1 MRARPLAYALREPVE
16 RALQQ
21 HVRDGILT
29 PVERSDWAT
38 PIVPIV
44 KKDGSIRIC
53 ADYKIT
59 LNKVLEIDRYPLP
72 KVEDLL
78 VRLHGGQRFSKLD
91 LSQAYAQ
98 FVLDDSKKYTV
109 INTHRGLFMYNR
121 LVYGLASSPGIF
133 QRRLEELFADLPR
146 VGVFLDDVIITGETK
161 REHMENLHKVFDR
174 LEKYGLRV
182 KKEKCEFFAKSI
194 HYLGHIIS
202 EKGVHTCPNKVKAIL
217 DTRAPSNVS
226 ELRSFIGMVMYYSK
240 FIKNI
245 STLLAPLYR
254 LLKSGEKFVWSRECQ
269 DVFGKVKE
277 RLTSAEV
284 LAHYSTELPLV
295 VTADASSVGVGA
307 VLAHETTAGERPV
320 AYASRSLTD
329 AERHYSQIDKEALA
343 IVFAI
348 RKFHQYLYGRKF
360 VLRTDHKPLTHILG
374 DKVGIPIMAASRLQ
388 RWAVLLSGYNYTI
401 EYVASSKNCADALS
415 RLTICTNKSNPGTEI
430 TYSNFVETFL
440 PVTNSE
446 VRKMLSKDPILS
458 RIKYYVESGW
468 PLTCSDEK
476 LKPFF
481 IRKNELYIEGGCLM
495 WGYRMVIPESLR
507 KLVLKQL
514 HSSHMGI
521 IKTKSW
527 ARSYVWWPGIDQD
540 VEGQCRACD
549 TCAQE
554 ADAPPRASPT
564 PWPYHLQ
571 PWSRL
576 HIDFLGPIR
585 GLTFMVMVDSTSKW
599 LEIFEMKSTNATSVI
614 KVLRTTFARF
624 GLPMEVVSDQGP
636 PFSSSEF
643 NSFLVNN
650 GITQS
655 YSPVYHPASNGAAEN
670 AVKQCK
676 RAIKK
681 AFRDKVDVDT
691 ALQTFLLMYRNT
703 IHSTT
708 GETPAILLQKRK
720 LRTRL
725 DLIRNDVGL
734 KQKVLTVQDK
744 QVKNAGG
751 VEREF
756 SPGDTVWFRRYG
768 GNEKWVKGTIID
780 KEGSRR
786 LIVDNG
792 NGQFQKRHIDQVRRR
807 TRWSLSSGTG
817 SNVPSKRSAVSATIA
832 GGDEEAVVRGCA
844 VVDESTTD
852 SSIPVVSGTKQSCSP
867 ATVNSNNSSESSNA
881 RTPQSQ
887 QLQLRPKRT
896 QRPVL
901 RYGFEPD

>member
-1 MRARPLAYALREPVE
+1 
-16 RALQQ
+16 
-21 HVRDGILT
+21 
-29 PVERSDWAT
+29 
-38 PIVPIV
+38 
-44 KKDGSIRIC
+44 
-53 ADYKIT
+53 
-59 LNKVLEIDRYPLP
+59 
-72 KVEDLL
+72 
-78 VRLHGGQRFSKLD
+78 
-91 LSQAYAQ
+91 
-98 FVLDDSKKYTV
+98 
-109 INTHRGLFMYNR
+109 
-121 LVYGLASSPGIF
+121 
-133 QRRLEELFADLPR
+133 
-146 VGVFLDDVIITGETK
+146 
-161 REHMENLHKVFDR
+161 
-174 LEKYGLRV
+174 
-182 KKEKCEFFAKSI
+182 
-194 HYLGHIIS
+194 
-202 EKGVHTCPNKVKAIL
+202 
-217 DTRAPSNVS
+217 
-226 ELRSFIGMVMYYSK
+226 
-240 FIKNI
+240 
-245 STLLAPLYR
+245 
-254 LLKSGEKFVWSRECQ
+254 
-269 DVFGKVKE
+269 
-277 RLTSAEV
+277 
-284 LAHYSTELPLV
+284 
-295 VTADASSVGVGA
+295 
-307 VLAHETTAGERPV
+307 
-320 AYASRSLTD
+320 
-329 AERHYSQIDKEALA
+329 
-343 IVFAI
+343 
-348 RKFHQYLYGRKF
+348 
-360 VLRTDHKPLTHILG
+360 
-374 DKVGIPIMAASRLQ
+374 
-388 RWAVLLSGYNYTI
+388 
-401 EYVASSKNCADALS
+401 
-415 RLTICTNKSNPGTEI
+415 
-430 TYSNFVETFL
+430 
-440 PVTNSE
+440 
-446 VRKMLSKDPILS
+446 
-458 RIKYYVESGW
+458 
-468 PLTCSDEK
+468 
-476 LKPFF
+476 
-481 IRKNELYIEGGCLM
+481 
-495 WGYRMVIPESLR
+495 
-507 KLVLKQL
+507 
-514 HSSHMGI
+514 MGI

-817 SNVPSKRSAVSATIA
+817 SNVPSERSAVSATIA

-896 QRPVL
+896 QKPVL